1 MSKEDWKN
9 NNFKQ
14 PQVKIQN
21 DFLYMEQE
29 TFSSFDFFTFKTPCL
44 HATKGVQKQKPRQN
58 FKD

>member
-44 HATKGVQKQKPRQN
+44 HATKGV
-58 FKD
+58 